1 MNTRSERPPLADPDL
16 RRSWLFIGGTPA
28 AAALD
33 ATLACGADVVIVDLE
48 DFTPPPR
55 RPEARAGLAALL
67 GRLREAGAITAVRV
81 NAPGHE
87 DAPADLAAAMDAG
100 TDIVSLPM
108 ADRAETVQALCAAIG
123 AHEAR
128 LGRAAGGTE
137 LLPVCE
143 TARGVADVRTLAA
156 ASPRVRAALLGAEDL
171 AADLCAERTPEGI
184 ELAHARQ
191 RFVLD
196 ARAAGIEPIDAPC
209 TFADTA
215 LAVAEARHARR
226 LGYRCKSL
234 VRPEHVAPVHAVLTP
249 SADELR
255 QARAMVAAFEA
266 ARARGEDRALHDGLW
281 VEVPTW
287 RAARRLIERAQRLGV
302 VG

>member
-1 MNTRSERPPLADPDL
+1 VNTPSDRPPIADPDL
-16 RRSWLFIGGTPA
+16 RRSWLFVGGTPTA
-28 AAALD
+28 AVLD

-48 DFTPPPR
+48 DFTPPSR
-55 RPEARAGLAALL
+55 RPEARAGLAPLL
-67 GRLREAGAITAVRV
+67 GRLRAAGIIAAVRV
-81 NAPGHE
+81 NAPGHD
-87 DAPADLAAAMDAG
+87 DAEADLAAAMDAG
-100 TDIVSLPM
+100 ADIVSLPM
-108 ADRAETVQALCAAIG
+108 ADRAETVQVLCTAIG
-123 AHEAR
+123 THEAR
-128 LGRAAGGTE
+128 LGCAAGRTE

-143 TARGVADVRTLAA
+143 TARGVADVRALAA

-209 TFADTA
+209 TFADPA

-266 ARARGEDRALHDGLW
+266 ARARGEDRALHEGLW

-287 RAARRLIERAQRLGV
+287 RAALRLIERARRLGIMS
-302 VG
+302 